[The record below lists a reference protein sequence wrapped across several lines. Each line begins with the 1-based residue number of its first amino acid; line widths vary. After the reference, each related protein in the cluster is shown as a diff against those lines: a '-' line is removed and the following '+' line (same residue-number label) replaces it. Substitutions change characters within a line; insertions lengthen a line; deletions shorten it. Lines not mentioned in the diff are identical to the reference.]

1 MAYGAGISL
10 MATSSGK
17 YFAELI
23 LPHLNENLEKNGIE
37 QIQLTKTIE
46 TIFENTEIKS
56 NILESIRGH
65 DVYIVCDVSN
75 RSGGLSINDN
85 VVALKTLVASS
96 KVSDASRINLILPT
110 FPYARQDKAWGRE
123 GITAKM
129 FARELELCGAN
140 TIITLDIHNPAI
152 VGFFDKCVVEN
163 LKGFRDLFKYILKNI
178 DSPNLVVTSPDV
190 GGIKRATLFAT
201 ELKRNLVIIYKERS
215 YEKVDCIDKME
226 LIGDVKGKDVLLVDD
241 MIDTGGAVYKSD
253 KLLKE
258 RGANKIYN
266 ACSLPFFNGK
276 AIQRMDE
283 LYNNKS
289 LESVI
294 GTNSVY
300 HEPDFAEKHPWF
312 VPVSVEDYFARV
324 IVNMH
329 TSRSISKLLDDVRKK
344 ECVSK

>member
-17 YFAELI
+17 FFAELI
-23 LPHLNENLEKNGIE
+23 LPHLNENLMINGMKAIK
-37 QIQLTKTIE
+37 LTE
-46 TIFENTEIKS
+46 TLETKFENTEIKS
-56 NILESIRGH
+56 NIMESIRGH

-75 RSGGLSINDN
+75 RSSGLSINDN
-85 VVALKTLVASS
+85 VVALKTLVASA
-96 KVSDASRINLILPT
+96 KIADASRINLILPA

-163 LKGFRDLFKYILKNI
+163 LKGFRDLYKYVIDNI
-178 DSPNLVVTSPDV
+178 DSPNLVISSPDV

-201 ELKRNLVIIYKERS
+201 ELKRNLITIYKERS

-226 LIGDVKGKDVLLVDD
+226 VIGDVKGKDVLLVDD
-241 MIDTGGAVYKSD
+241 MIDTGGTVYNSVKI
-253 KLLKE
+253 LKE
-258 RGANKIYN
+258 KGANKIYF

-276 AIQRMDE
+276 ALSRMDE
-283 LYNNKS
+283 LYKTKA
-289 LESVI
+289 LEKII
-294 GTNSVY
+294 GTDAVY
-300 HEPDFAEKHPWF
+300 HEPDFSKEHPWF
-312 VPVSVEDYFARV
+312 ASVSVDDYFAKV
-324 IVNMH
+324 IFNMH
-329 TSRSISKLLDDVRKK
+329 TSKSISNLLNDIRKK
-344 ECVSK
+344 SCDSK